1 MKTKLALLLVLLMVA
16 SMVCAGCGESA
27 DVVTINVLNWGDYI
41 DEDLI
46 GQFTEETGIKVKYTT
61 MANNEEMLVK
71 LQSPDCIYDVCFPSD
86 YIIEKL
92 VGQNLLHE
100 LDKNNIPNMENI
112 DERFLNLSFDPDN
125 KYSVPYMWG
134 TVGILYNTTMVTEPV
149 TSWSILW
156 DEKYSQQ
163 IFMYDSIRD
172 TIGVALLYL
181 GRSINTRDEADI
193 AAARDALIAQKP
205 LVLAYLGD
213 NIKESMI
220 NGEGALAVVYS
231 GDAIW
236 CMDPEEGN
244 PDLAFAVPDE
254 GSNVWFDNVV
264 IPATS
269 QHTAEAEAFINFLC
283 DAEVAK
289 ANTEY
294 IGYSTPNK
302 AAMAL
307 LDASYTEN
315 ETYNPPQAVLDRC
328 EIFHDL
334 GDFIN
339 VYNDA
344 WSDIKLHVD

>member
-100 LDKNNIPNMENI
+100 LDKSNIPNMVNI

-181 GRSINTRDEADI
+181 GKSINTRDEADI